1 MKRLFRSMQPEI
13 ASLFGIEMQNQI
25 ATLLESLSGMTEIIE
40 ANFSQ
45 IKIILEKHK
54 NDVITAITQ

>member
-1 MKRLFRSMQPEI
+1 MQPEI
-13 ASLFGIEMQNQI
+13 ASLFGIEMQNQV